1 VIELDE
7 RIAAGMRDQLA
18 VRRQRLRDGD
28 QPLGWKVGFGS
39 PAAAAQLGIERPL
52 VGFLTDRGLLPDG
65 ATVDVNSWTNP
76 ILEPEIAVYLARDLE
91 PGVSLDDVGAA
102 IGGLSAAIELAD
114 VDPPPTDVRAI
125 LAGNIF
131 HRYVVLGPVDDTR
144 MTAEGIHGR
153 VVRDGEEIA
162 STDDPTALTGELGE
176 VVRLTGELLEICGER
191 LRVDDVLITGSVV
204 PPVPVG
210 AGQRLA
216 VELEPLGRLVI
227 SLDASN

>member
-18 VRRQRLRDGD
+18 VRRKRLRDGD
-28 QPLGWKVGFGS
+28 RPLGWKVGFGS
-39 PAAAAQLGIERPL
+39 PAAAAQFGIERPL

-65 ATVDVNSWTNP
+65 AEVDVTGWANP

-91 PGVSLDDVGAA
+91 PGASLDEVGAA

-131 HRYVVLGPVDDTR
+131 HRYVILGPVDDTR
-144 MTAEGIHGR
+144 TTAEGIRGR
-153 VVRDGEEIA
+153 VVRDGEEIT
-162 STDDPTALTGELGE
+162 STDDPTALTGELVE
-176 VVRLTGELLEICGER
+176 VVALSEELLEICGER
-191 LRVDDVLITGSVV
+191 LRVGDVLITGSIVA
-204 PPVPVG
+204 PVPVG
-210 AGQRLA
+210 PGQRLA
-216 VELEPLGRLVI
+216 VELEPLGRLVV
-227 SLDASN
+227 SLDAST

>member
-1 VIELDE
+1 MIGLDE
-7 RIAAGMRDQLA
+7 QIAAGMREQLA

-39 PAAAAQLGIERPL
+39 PVAAAQLGIERPL

-65 ATVDVNSWTNP
+65 ATVDLTGWTNP

-91 PGVSLDDVGAA
+91 PGASSDEVGAA

-131 HRYVVLGPVDDTR
+131 HRYVVLGPVDDTL

-162 STDDPTALTGELGE
+162 STDDPTALIGELGE
-176 VVRLTGELLEICGER
+176 VVRLTEELLEICGEQ

-210 AGQRLA
+210 PGQRLA
-216 VELEPLGRLVI
+216 VELEPLGRLVV
-227 SLDASN
+227 SFDASN